1 MSAGLD
7 LPPKIAYND
16 DMSSLHRRVL
26 GSLLCGGILLTVA
39 ARAQSPGEDPRWRE
53 PGTQQ
58 YVLKL
63 ARRAFEAYTLRRE
76 VVDTPAAF
84 PAVLGQQAGVFV
96 SAQRRGAP
104 RCCMG
109 TLYPV
114 HLNAAQE
121 IVDSAVA
128 AAGRDRRFLPI
139 QPKELAHLTLIVS
152 IVSRPRP
159 ISAAEADALDPV
171 QDGLAAKCGERWG
184 VVLSGETARRENML
198 AWARTRAGAGPG
210 TPVQWFALSD
220 VRLMETIRP

>member
-1 MSAGLD
+1 
-7 LPPKIAYND
+7 
-16 DMSSLHRRVL
+16 MSSFAKAAL
-26 GSLLCGGILLTVA
+26 GCLLCVCALLLQT
-39 ARAQSPGEDPRWRE
+39 ARAQTAAADPRWNE

-63 ARRAFEAYTLRRE
+63 ARRAFEAYALRRE

-96 SAQRRGAP
+96 SAQRSGAP

-114 HLNAAQE
+114 HLNCAQE

-159 ISAAEADALDPV
+159 ITEAEADALDPV
-171 QDGLAAKCGERWG
+171 RDGLAAKCGERWG
-184 VVLSGETARRENML
+184 VVLSGETARRENMQ
-198 AWARTRAGAGPG
+198 AWAKVRAGAKPG
-210 TPVQWFALSD
+210 EPVQWFALSD
-220 VRLMETIRP
+220 VRMRETIRP